1 MHHDGQCPRRRV
13 LCRDVT
19 PDTPRLRRYRRC
31 TIMSSMHTQAL
42 PPRKAL
48 LIAAQDMP
56 VHGLRDGLYLVT
68 PDMAAYDAL
77 DTRSVAACRM
87 YGTPMPYATSPTTGG
102 ARAKGRTRAV

>member
-1 MHHDGQCPRRRV
+1 MYCV
-13 LCRDVT
+13 A
-19 PDTPRLRRYRRC
+19 TPRQTPPDYGGTADALF
-31 TIMSSMHTQAL
+31 MSSMHTQAL

-77 DTRSVAACRM
+77 YTRSVAACRM